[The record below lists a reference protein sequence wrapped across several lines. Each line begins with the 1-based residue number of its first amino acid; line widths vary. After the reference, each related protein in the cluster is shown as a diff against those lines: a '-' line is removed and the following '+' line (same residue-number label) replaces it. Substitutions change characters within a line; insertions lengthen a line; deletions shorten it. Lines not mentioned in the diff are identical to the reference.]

1 LQSGISFLVSI
12 LLARTLGK
20 EDFGYF
26 SYGLVFANTIST
38 LMQFGTERT
47 LVRDLVQLKKPD
59 LVLWSAAW
67 IWLVCGSII
76 IFAVTVW
83 AFLFS
88 GLNYKTALIVSSCSL
103 LGFARGMAP
112 VAWFDYKGK
121 ANFQSFILVID
132 RILFFA
138 SATVIIFFL
147 KNEKAIIYISFAQ
160 LLCRIIA
167 LGIEWNFV
175 LNTSNH
181 IFKPVFYTIKML
193 IWNNIW
199 VWLAG
204 IGNLLMTQI
213 NQLILNTKFGP
224 KELANYGL
232 AIQIITIIRLLQTQL
247 LRLMAPSIADVT
259 GNNKNAPQI
268 LKKMYRYCGLTF
280 ILTLCVIL
288 PLYLLTPYIIQQFI
302 GKDYLTAIPVLNV
315 LYVWITFYGL
325 ALIISQFSLGL
336 LLQRLSFISTS
347 VFGLFSVILADLFVN
362 RYQSVG
368 AALSLLISHF
378 CSVLFLVF
386 MVLKKIRSAAKEIS

>member
-1 LQSGISFLVSI
+1 
-12 LLARTLGK
+12 
-20 EDFGYF
+20 
-26 SYGLVFANTIST
+26 
-38 LMQFGTERT
+38 MQFGTERT

-59 LVLWSAAW
+59 LVLWSTAW
-67 IWLVCGSII
+67 IWFICGSII

-83 AFLFS
+83 TILFS
-88 GLNYKTALIVSSCSL
+88 GLDYKASLIVASCSF

-121 ANFQSFILVID
+121 ANFQSIILVID
-132 RILFFA
+132 RVLFFI
-138 SATVIIFFL
+138 SAAIIIFFL
-147 KNEKAIIYISFAQ
+147 KNEKAIIYVSFAQ
-160 LLCRIIA
+160 LLCRLIT

-175 LNTSNH
+175 LDTTQH
-181 IFKPVFYTIKML
+181 IFKPVYYTIKELMR
-193 IWNNIW
+193 NNIW

-232 AIQIITIIRLLQTQL
+232 ALQIVTIIRLLQTQL
-247 LRLMAPSIADVT
+247 LRLMAPSIAEVT
-259 GNNKNAPQI
+259 ANNKNAQQI
-268 LKKMYRYCGLTF
+268 LKKIFRYCGLTF

-288 PLYLLTPYIIQQFI
+288 PLYLLSPYIILQFI
-302 GKDYLTAIPVLNV
+302 GKDYLTAVPVLNV

-347 VFGLFSVILADLFVN
+347 VFGLFSVILAHVFVN
-362 RYQSVG
+362 QYQSVG

-378 CSVLFLVF
+378 CSVLFLF
-386 MVLKKIRSAAKEIS
+386 FIVLKKIRSAAKATS